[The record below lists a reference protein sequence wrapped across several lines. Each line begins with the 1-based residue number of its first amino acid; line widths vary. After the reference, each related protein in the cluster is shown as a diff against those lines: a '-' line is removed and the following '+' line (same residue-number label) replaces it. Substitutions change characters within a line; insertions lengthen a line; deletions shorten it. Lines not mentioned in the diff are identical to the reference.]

1 LLDMIMKIDRE
12 ARVFTI
18 DTGRLCPE
26 TYNLIATDED
36 YYKIK
41 LEVFFPDRAKVEEY
55 VRTYGINGFYAGHEA
70 RKACCEARKLEP
82 LRRALSGLD
91 VWICGLRRS
100 QSVTR
105 SEDKAV
111 EWDARHGLI
120 KLNPL
125 IDWEESDVDAYVKEH
140 SVPVNVLH
148 RKGYPSIGCR
158 PCTRAVQPG
167 EDIRSGRWWWESPLH
182 RECGLH
188 RD

>member
-1 LLDMIMKIDRE
+1 M
-12 ARVFTI
+12 
-18 DTGRLCPE
+18 
-26 TYNLIATDED
+26 
-36 YYKIK
+36 
-41 LEVFFPDRAKVEEY
+41 
-55 VRTYGINGFYAGHEA
+55 
-70 RKACCEARKLEP
+70 
-82 LRRALSGLD
+82 
-91 VWICGLRRS
+91 
-100 QSVTR
+100 TR
-105 SEDKAV
+105 SEDRAV

-125 IDWEESDVDAYVKEH
+125 IDWEESDVDGYVKEH